1 MVRIERWDR
10 ERDGKPTESAMR
22 RKLEELGYRTYLY
35 TYLPGTR
42 FETHS
47 HDVDKIDGVVSGRFR
62 IEMEGE
68 TVVLEAGD
76 LVWVPRGTPHSAE
89 VVGEKPVLSLDAVRQ
104 E

>member
-1 MVRIERWDR
+1 M
-10 ERDGKPTESAMR
+10 KK
-22 RKLEELGYRTYLY
+22 KLEALGYSTYLY

-47 HDVDKIDGVVSGRFR
+47 HDVDKIDGVLAGSFR
-62 IEMEGE
+62 IEMEGQ

-89 VVGEKPVLSLDAVRQ
+89 VVSDRAVISLDAVRHD
-104 E
+104 